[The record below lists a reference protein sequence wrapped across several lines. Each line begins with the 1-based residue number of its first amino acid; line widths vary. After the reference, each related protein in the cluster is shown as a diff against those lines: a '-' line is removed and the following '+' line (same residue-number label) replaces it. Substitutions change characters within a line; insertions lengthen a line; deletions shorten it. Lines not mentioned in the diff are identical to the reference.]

1 MSRVVNLRLGH
12 PAGAVRI
19 DRRTKWGNP
28 YVIGQHGDRATVIA
42 RYEAR
47 LRQRPDL
54 LRALSELRGKDLAC
68 WCAPLPCHGDVLLRM
83 AEEAL
88 WDNEERS
95 WGSVL

>member
-1 MSRVVNLRLGH
+1 MARVYNLRTRY

-28 YVIGQHGDRATVIA
+28 FVIGQHGDRASVIA

-47 LRQRPDL
+47 LRTRPDL
-54 LRALSELRGKDLAC
+54 LKALSELRGKDLVC

-88 WDNEERS
+88 W
-95 WGSVL
+95 